1 MELFKQAFAQGSTY
15 PIVHEL
21 VQNLAF
27 TVLLFEQR
35 AGKKSSPNQSS
46 AQAWNF
52 KPSIFSKSVVLD
64 LLNLCLTTTNEV
76 FRFVPD
82 ILSIFELQIA
92 PTLEPLLN

>member
-1 MELFKQAFAQGSTY
+1 M
-15 PIVHEL
+15 
-21 VQNLAF
+21 AF